1 MGMQNGFTI
10 DDERLRLR
18 SFYITRVI
26 NKNAFNNFV
35 QVGIWDNNYEYL
47 DLEELKQLR
56 KFINETIIKM
66 TFKNT

>member
-1 MGMQNGFTI
+1 MEDGFTI

-18 SFYITRVI
+18 SFYIARVI
-26 NKNAFNNFV
+26 NKNAFNDFV